1 MNVLDKLGIIYAMLD
16 CGGRACSNCMA
27 KGKCATENRH
37 QFINSFVEDV
47 IALIKERDEALAKL
61 EALNNQH

>member
-1 MNVLDKLGIIYAMLD
+1 MTLLDKLGIIYAMLD
-16 CGGRACSNCMA
+16 CGNRACSNCMA
-27 KGKCATENRH
+27 RGKCTTGDKY
-37 QFINSFVEDV
+37 QFVNSFVEDV